1 MVDLSWVSATVPG
14 PRELKKLKESH
25 RNHMT
30 KQVKINKQ
38 NEDVSRPLVSTHRY
52 EVNPSTRASLDGSTR
67 ETETPV

>member
-1 MVDLSWVSATVPG
+1 
-14 PRELKKLKESH
+14 
-25 RNHMT
+25 MT

-67 ETETPV
+67 ETETPVWKRALELVLSFHESPMMEFR